1 MPKAP
6 IGLWAGIHLGKKSY
20 TYVGKGPRAD
30 QVWKKTPDNWP
41 RVNKNPKELSHIN
54 DLTSSLLC
62 SSSLPGRSHPFISAL
77 LCLNYRNCVCVLS
90 HLLCCV
96 FNDRLCFYS
105 LCHLEKCNFHGGQ
118 GPGELCFYPLA
129 PGGLAARSPG
139 FSSRLP
145 RFNSWAGN

>member
-1 MPKAP
+1 M
-6 IGLWAGIHLGKKSY
+6 GLWAGIHLGKKSY
-20 TYVGKGPRAD
+20 MYVGKGPRAD

-62 SSSLPGRSHPFISAL
+62 SSSLPGHSHPFISAL
-77 LCLNYRNCVCVLS
+77 LCLNYTNCVSVCSPTCYVVSLMTDF
-90 HLLCCV
+90 V
-96 FNDRLCFYS
+96 FTVFATLRNAVSWR
-105 LCHLEKCNFHGGQ
+105 Q